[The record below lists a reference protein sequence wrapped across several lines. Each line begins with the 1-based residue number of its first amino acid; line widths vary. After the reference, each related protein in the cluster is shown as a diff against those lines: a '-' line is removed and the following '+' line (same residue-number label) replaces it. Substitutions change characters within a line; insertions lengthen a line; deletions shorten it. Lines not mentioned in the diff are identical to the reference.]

1 MIRRF
6 RVRARL
12 LFAFALMLTSLLGFG
27 WQILS
32 AKWAVR
38 TEMSELERLT
48 ASVADVSR
56 LVHMLQQ
63 ERGASSTYL
72 NSKGTQMRDQLA
84 ALRRSS
90 DDSLS
95 HARASFAAVA
105 ATVSAGEFVDAIK
118 EGWRYADSLAAR
130 REAISGL
137 AQSPADSFAFY
148 TDFIG
153 KLLDAAAAMTK
164 LSSRGDVTAML
175 QNYVVFMR
183 GKEQA
188 GQERATGAGGL
199 AAGRFDEVVYA
210 RFVGLS
216 AAQGQLFG
224 IFEKAAS
231 SSQRQAFA
239 QAMSEPINAEVE
251 RMRQAI
257 RTAGTTA
264 AVPGIA
270 ATAWFAATTT
280 RIDILKRVEDLLAA
294 DLTTKTVAV
303 QETAAREL
311 LLTGLAALL
320 VLAVSIAAILS
331 MGRSIADPIR
341 ELSNIMAVLAE
352 GRLDIDVPGR
362 AYRDEIGDMARSVEV
377 LRIHAVDRLRLQ
389 EEQRA
394 AEVRALEEKQLAEAQ
409 QLARQAAAEEKAVGE
424 RAAAMLKLADEF
436 SSAVGRIVET
446 VSSAS
451 NEVEATAGTLTHT
464 AETTRTLSGTVAAG
478 SAEASGDMQNVAAA
492 TEQMASSVADISRR
506 LHESAEIAAKA
517 VEQSDRTDHRI
528 GRLAEAAAHI
538 GDVVKLITDIAA
550 QTNLLALNAT
560 IEAARAGEAGRG
572 FAVVAN
578 EVKAL
583 AAQTAKA
590 TEEIGL
596 QVASIQT
603 TTRESVADIKDVG
616 KTVGRIAEIAA
627 QTAITVD
634 GQSAATQEIAR
645 SVQRAAQGMTHIADD
660 IGAVDRGAGETGIA
674 SEQLLAAA
682 RSLAQESG
690 QLKVEVDRFLTMV
703 RTGPADRRRR
713 DDPGYAGAERRADR
727 SGDARSR
734 SVVG

>member
-6 RVRARL
+6 RVRVRL
-12 LFAFALMLTSLLGFG
+12 LFAFALMLASLFGFG

-38 TEMSELERLT
+38 SEMSELERLT
-48 ASVADVSR
+48 ASVADVSH

-72 NSKGTQMRDQLA
+72 NSKGAQMRDQLA
-84 ALRRSS
+84 VLRRSS

-95 HARASFAAVA
+95 RARASFSAVA
-105 ATVSAGEFVDAIK
+105 ATVSAGEFVDAMT

-130 REAISGL
+130 REAVGAL
-137 AQSPADSFAFY
+137 ALSPPESFAFY

-153 KLLDAAAAMTK
+153 KLLDAAAAMTR

-199 AAGRFDEVVYA
+199 AAGRFDETVYA

-224 IFEKAAS
+224 IFDKAAS
-231 SSQRQAFA
+231 PSQRRTFA
-239 QAMSEPINAEVE
+239 QAMAEPVNADVE

-257 RTAGTTA
+257 RATGTAG

-270 ATAWFAATTT
+270 ATTWFAATTA

-294 DLTTKTVAV
+294 DLTAKTVMV
-303 QETAAREL
+303 QETANKEL
-311 LLTGLAALL
+311 LLTALAALL
-320 VLAVSIAAILS
+320 VLAVSVAAILS
-331 MGRSIADPIR
+331 MGRSIADPIH
-341 ELSNIMAVLAE
+341 ELSKIMAVLAD
-352 GRLDIDVPGR
+352 GRLDIDVPGQ
-362 AYRDEIGDMARSVEV
+362 AYGDEIGEMARSVEV
-377 LRIHAVDRLRLQ
+377 LRSHAVDRLRLQ

-394 AEVRALEEKQLAEAQ
+394 AEVRALEEKQLAEAE
-409 QLARQAAAEEKAVGE
+409 QLARQVAAEEKAVGE

-436 SSAVGRIVET
+436 SAAVGRIVET

-451 NEVEATAGTLTHT
+451 NEVEATAGALSHT
-464 AETTRTLSGTVAAG
+464 AETTRTLSGAVAAG
-478 SAEASGDMQNVAAA
+478 SAEGSSDMQTVAAA
-492 TEQMASSVADISRR
+492 TEQMASSVADISRQ
-506 LHESAEIAAKA
+506 LHESAAIAAKA
-517 VEQSDRTDHRI
+517 VEQSDRTDLRI
-528 GRLAEAAAHI
+528 AKLAEAAAHI

-645 SVQRAAQGMTHIADD
+645 SVQRAAQGMTRIAGD
-660 IGAVDRGAGETGIA
+660 IGAVDRGAGDTGVA
-674 SEQLLAAA
+674 SGQLLAAA

-703 RTGPADRRRR
+703 RTGPADRRLR
-713 DDPGYAGAERRADR
+713 DDPNYAGRERRADR
-727 SGDARSR
+727 SSDARSR
-734 SVVG
+734 AAAG